1 MGMAMVFSAAASVIG
16 SGRSRRS
23 TFSAGRSFI
32 RPWRAQAARICSML
46 VLPAAASTILPGA

>member
-16 SGRSRRS
+16 SGQSRRS
-23 TFSAGRSFI
+23 TFSAGRSSI
-32 RPWRAQAARICSML
+32 RPWREQAARICSML